1 MWRKCVACLRFE
13 RICKKVLHHCCFV
26 SLAPVFL
33 CLVLSKLNGYTI
45 TCPCQGGSM
54 QKRYVE
60 RATHQIPRPTIIEDG
75 NSISFAMEI
84 IGQVSKQHWAHLG
97 FAFLAWKQT
106 FLPSDRF
113 QVFESLKEILHT
125 LIPFGRYDWSF
136 ICRYVV

>member
-1 MWRKCVACLRFE
+1 MCGIPEVRMDLQKG
-13 RICKKVLHHCCFV
+13 V
-26 SLAPVFL
+26 SLLLFCFSCPRL
-33 CLVLSKLNGYTI
+33 SLSCLVLSKRNGYTI

-54 QKRYVE
+54 EKRYVE
-60 RATHQIPRPTIIEDG
+60 RATHQIPRQTIIEDG

-113 QVFESLKEILHT
+113 QVFESLEEILHT
-125 LIPFGRYDWSF
+125 LIPFGRYVCSF